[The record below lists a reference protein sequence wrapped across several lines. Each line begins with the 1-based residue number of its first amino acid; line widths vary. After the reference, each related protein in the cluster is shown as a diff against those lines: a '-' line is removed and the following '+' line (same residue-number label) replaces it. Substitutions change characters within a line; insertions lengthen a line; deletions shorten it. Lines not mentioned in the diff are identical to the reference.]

1 MSAQGLLI
9 ELIGGA
15 ALLLWA
21 TRMVRT
27 GILRAFGGK
36 LRQTLARATGNPVRA
51 ALAGVGAAGVL
62 QSSTATALLLVG
74 FAARGLVGLAP
85 ALAVM
90 LGADLGSTLVVQ
102 VLSFDLRAVAP
113 LLIAVGVGL
122 FMLNS
127 SPKPRQMGR
136 VAIGLGLMILS
147 LGLIVSASEPLR
159 ESEVLR
165 AVLTALADE
174 PLLALVFAALLTWLV
189 HSSVAIVL
197 LIVSLAAAGVL
208 PGNLGL
214 VLVLGANVGA
224 GIVPFVLTLAESQ
237 EGRRVTAGNLA
248 FRVIG
253 ALALLP
259 FAGLL
264 GEALEVIGS
273 DPERL
278 IANFHTAFNLL
289 LIIVF
294 LPLTTV
300 AARLLKRALPDRP
313 DEEEEDAPRHLDE
326 RLLDNPS
333 MALACATREALR
345 VADVVETM
353 FDEVIEV
360 LRDDDP
366 KKIAAVSALDNQVD
380 SLHEAI
386 KLYVARIN
394 RQPMSEEESS
404 QAFDLV
410 NFTTNLEHIGDVIDK
425 NLLDLAAKRQK
436 RRVVFSEEGW
446 RELKELHA
454 LVREQVQLAV
464 AVFVTRDVD
473 MARQLVA
480 RKEKI
485 REVERRAAEAHMER
499 LSSGQPET
507 VETSN
512 LHLDVLRDLKRI
524 NSHLSAVAYPI
535 LEASG
540 ELRSGRLRKRKAEH
554 LPTDASS

>member
-27 GILRAFGGK
+27 GILRAYGGK
-36 LRQTLARATGNPVRA
+36 LRQVIAHATGNQLRA
-51 ALAGVGAAGVL
+51 AAAGVGAASVL

-74 FAARGLVGLAP
+74 FASRGLIALAP

-127 SPKPRQMGR
+127 NPKPRQMGR

-165 AVLTALADE
+165 TVLAALSDE

-189 HSSVAIVL
+189 HSSVAVVL
-197 LIVSLAAAGVL
+197 LIVSLASAGIL

-214 VLVLGANVGA
+214 TLVLGANVGA
-224 GIVPFVLTLAESQ
+224 GLVPFILTLGEVQ

-248 FRVIG
+248 FRVLG

-259 FAGLL
+259 FVGLL
-264 GEALEVIGS
+264 SEGLLVLGEG
-273 DPERL
+273 PERL

-294 LPLTTV
+294 LPFTHM
-300 AARLLKRALPDRP
+300 AARLLQRALPDRP
-313 DEEEEDAPRHLDE
+313 EGEEEDGPRHLDE

-333 MALACATREALR
+333 MALASATREALR
-345 VADVVETM
+345 VADVVEVM

-380 SLHEAI
+380 RVHEAI

-394 RQPMSEEESS
+394 RQPMTEEESR

-436 RRVVFSEEGW
+436 RKVVFSDAGW
-446 RELKELHA
+446 RELNELHA
-454 LVREQVQLAV
+454 LVREQMQLSV
-464 AVFVTRDVD
+464 AVFVTRDIE

-485 REVERRAAEAHMER
+485 RELERRAAEAHMER

-540 ELRSGRLRKRKAEH
+540 ELRSGRLRKRVAE
-554 LPTDASS
+554 PSA